1 MPNNK
6 KRQHSQGEETRLTAG
21 GARLTD
27 NVHILAANLNRLM
40 EKHRSARTGLGS
52 NAGLAAAAKV
62 SSNTVARL
70 RRGDGSITILKLS
83 KICRVLKV
91 AIWEL
96 MHPGFDP
103 DTKLE
108 VVADAAERNLLEAF
122 RRKTPPT
129 QH

>member
-1 MPNNK
+1 MLRHK
-6 KRQHSQGEETRLTAG
+6 KRQHSQGEERELTAG
-21 GARLTD
+21 SPKLSD

-40 EKHRSARTGLGS
+40 EHHRKAGTGLGS
-52 NAGLAAAAKV
+52 NAGLGAAAKV

-70 RRGDGSITILKLS
+70 RRGDGSITILKLT

-91 AIWEL
+91 QVWEL
-96 MHPGFDP
+96 LHPGFDP
-103 DTKLE
+103 EARLE
-108 VVADAAERNLLEAF
+108 VVFDAAERNLLEAF